1 MKNLN
6 YTTTEINRDYL
17 IKVCGRTAAGYINKL
32 VGVAGLLTLVG
43 IDRANKM
50 LARAY
55 ACTGDVCRCKVYG
68 GIQVSFYIH

>member
-17 IKVCGRTAAGYINKL
+17 IKVCGKTAAGYINKL
-32 VGVAGLLTLVG
+32 VGVAGLLALVG

-55 ACTGDVCRCKVYG
+55 ACTGDVCRCKMYG